1 MTSLL
6 PLGSPFE
13 LALALYCDLTVI
25 ELMRRLDLGN
35 DDLARRHANLL

>member
-13 LALALYCDLTVI
+13 LALSLYCDLVVV
-25 ELMRRLDLGN
+25 ELMQRLDLGN
-35 DDLARRHANLL
+35 SDLAERHANLL